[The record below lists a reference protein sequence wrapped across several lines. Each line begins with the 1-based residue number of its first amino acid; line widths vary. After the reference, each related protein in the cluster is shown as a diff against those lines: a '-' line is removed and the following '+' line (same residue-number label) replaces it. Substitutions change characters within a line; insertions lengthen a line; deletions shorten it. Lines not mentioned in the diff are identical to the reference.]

1 MSNLKVLP
9 IKSVDTYNWLLKKH
23 YAKRIPN
30 ITNAFGLF
38 DESELIGVVTYGIP
52 PSPALCMGVCGEEH
66 ASKVVELNR

>member
-52 PSPALCMGVCGEEH
+52 HPRSLYGRLWRGTC
-66 ASKVVELNR
+66 K